1 MAVAPGSA
9 LGYLRTRSLVDCDTL
24 DAKGTLNHTL
34 IHVLQSQRRSDIDA
48 NNSSTGIRALSRL
61 HI

>member
-24 DAKGTLNHTL
+24 DAKGTLL
-34 IHVLQSQRRSDIDA
+34 LPYEMVDIVEEA
-48 NNSSTGIRALSRL
+48 ILT
-61 HI
+61 